1 MAFQAQ
7 TATFTV
13 SGSGTTTASSTVTF
27 VGNSIT
33 NNQVAAAIQA
43 INLSYS
49 DGNDDHDSGILE
61 IVPTVGAVTGTSAT
75 ISISVRVSDKY
86 SGNHVMS
93 GTVTVVAMADVN

>member
-7 TATFTV
+7 TASITV
-13 SGSGTTTASSTVTF
+13 SGSGTTTVNTTVTF

-33 NNQVAAAIQA
+33 NNQVAAAIQS

-49 DGNDDHDSGILE
+49 DGNDDHESGIIE

-75 ISISVRVSDKY
+75 ISVTVRVGDKY
-86 SGNHVMS
+86 SANHVMS
-93 GTVTVVAMADVN
+93 GTVTIVALADVN